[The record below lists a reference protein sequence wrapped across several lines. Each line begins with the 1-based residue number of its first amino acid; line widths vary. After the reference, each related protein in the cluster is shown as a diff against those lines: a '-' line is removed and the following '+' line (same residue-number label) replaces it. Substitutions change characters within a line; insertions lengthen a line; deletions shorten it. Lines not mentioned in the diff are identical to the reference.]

1 VVADEL
7 SSEGYK
13 EESFAL
19 YRKYRGVVLGFAA
32 AVWCGVLCRGQI
44 VCVLGGTG
52 LSCRVYTVKRD
63 CFYMWA
69 LARAISL
76 CRRVTNS
83 HVHYLCSLVCTTAC
97 CTNFRAVLRCAYC
110 FVA

>member
-19 YRKYRGVVLGFAA
+19 YRNIVEWGVGFAA
-32 AVWCGVLCRGQI
+32 AVWCGGTVLRAD
-44 VCVLGGTG
+44 CVHVGWYRL
-52 LSCRVYTVKRD
+52 CYRVVRND
-63 CFYMWA
+63 GERFYMWA

-76 CRRVTNS
+76 YRRVTNS
-83 HVHYLCSLVCTTAC
+83 HIHSLCSLVCITAC
-97 CTNFRAVLRCAYC
+97 CMSVATVSRYAYC
-110 FVA
+110 LVA